1 LAAISNKGKYDPAI
15 DEAFFPNTMSAFCW
29 SSTSNAYDTGYA
41 WGVYFD
47 YGNGNLNA
55 KDSSYF
61 VRAVR
66 GGQ

>member
-1 LAAISNKGKYDPAI
+1 MKII
-15 DEAFFPNTMSAFCW
+15 PNTMSAFYW

-41 WGVYFD
+41 WGVYFYYGND
-47 YGNGNLNA
+47 YGYA